1 MIKIATFTFNPFA
14 ENTYVIYDESG
25 EAVIVDPGNYE
36 PEEDRQLSDFITE
49 NELRPVLIANT
60 HAHVDHV
67 LGVSHVKRAWG
78 IPFALHLRDEP
89 TLRSVKVYAP
99 HYGFNAYEE
108 AEVDQWLEEGG
119 KITFGSSEMDIIFV
133 PGHAPGHIAF
143 YSKAH
148 RMLLAGDVLF
158 RGSIGR
164 TDLPGGNHQ
173 TLIRS
178 ILEKIF
184 VMPDDVTVYPGHG
197 PSTTVGFEKKNNP
210 FFRF

>member
-36 PEEDRQLSDFITE
+36 PGEDRRLSDFVDE
-49 NELRPVLIANT
+49 NKLRPVLIANT

-67 LGVSHVKRAWG
+67 LGVSNVKRTRG
-78 IPFALHLRDEP
+78 IPFALHPLDEP

-99 HYGFNAYEE
+99 HYGFNAYDEP
-108 AEVDQWLEEGG
+108 EVDQWLQEGG

-133 PGHAPGHIAF
+133 PGHSPGHVAF
-143 YSKAH
+143 YSKEH

-158 RGSIGR
+158 RESIGR

-178 ILEKIF
+178 ILEKVF
-184 VMPDDVTVYPGHG
+184 VLPDDVTVYPGHG
-197 PSTTVGFEKKNNP
+197 PSTTVGYEKKNNP

>member
-36 PEEDRQLSDFITE
+36 PEEDRQLSDFIAE
-49 NELRPVLIANT
+49 NELRPVLVANT

-67 LGVSHVKRAWG
+67 LGVSYVKRAWG
-78 IPFALHLRDEP
+78 IPFALHPGDEP

-108 AEVDQWLEEGG
+108 AEVDQRLQEGG

-133 PGHAPGHIAF
+133 PGHAPGHVAF

-148 RMLLAGDVLF
+148 GMLLAGDVLF